1 MFLKHQL
8 MMPLN
13 PEFGKRNKRPQ
24 QPIKTIDIYTH
35 KPKGLCFF
43 IYILNYEN

>member
-13 PEFGKRNKRPQ
+13 LEFGKRNKRPQ
-24 QPIKTIDIYTH
+24 QPIKTIDIYAQAERFV
-35 KPKGLCFF
+35 LFYLYF
-43 IYILNYEN
+43 EL